1 MANDNFLELCFMYGG
16 PGGGGW
22 EEGGLEKGLRL
33 NKIDFV

>member
-16 PGGGGW
+16 PGGGW